1 MSDVRVAQRGEKVT
15 KERVQEIVENTE
27 DKYLS
32 IRSLMRKQESKV
44 IIGDPR
50 EYQMELFER
59 AKQQNIIAVLDTGP
73 CCSMKALTVNL
84 TKNRLWQDPD
94 RCSATATRY

>member
-1 MSDVRVAQRGEKVT
+1 MGDVRVAQRGEKVT
-15 KERVQEIVENTE
+15 RERVQEIVKNTE
-27 DKYLS
+27 DSYLS

-50 EYQMELFER
+50 EYQTELFER

-73 CCSMKALTVNL
+73 FCSVIALSVIL
-84 TKNRLWQDPD
+84 HIDRLGQDPD
-94 RCSATATRY
+94 RCSATATRS